1 MSSAGPLLIVQA
13 TTPAQIDSARSLFL
27 AYGAFIAAALGPDH
41 ACHTNLDREAAA
53 LPGQFAPP
61 RGRLLLANL
70 GERPIGC
77 IGLRP
82 LTGERAE
89 IKRLWVESQSRSHHA
104 GSALLDAAIIEAQ
117 QLGYREIVLD
127 TVPSVMPEA
136 VRLYASRGF
145 FPTQRFNDSPLPGVV
160 FLSRTL

>member
-1 MSSAGPLLIVQA
+1 MAAAEPLFIVQA
-13 TTPAQIDSARSLFL
+13 ATPAQIDSARSLFL

-41 ACHTNLDREAAA
+41 ACHTNLDREAAS

-61 RGRLLLANL
+61 RGRLLLACL
-70 GERPIGC
+70 AERTIGC

-82 LTGERAE
+82 LSEARAE
-89 IKRLWVESQSRSHHA
+89 IKRLWVEAEYRAHHA
-104 GSALLDAAIIEAQ
+104 GAGLLDAAITEAQ
-117 QLGYREIVLD
+117 QLGYRDVVLD

-145 FPTQRFNDSPLPGVV
+145 FPTERFNDSPLPGVV